1 MELLTKY
8 IIALIF
14 ASLSTYTDIKYG
26 KIKNIFSLSLIL
38 SSLILSLAFFDLNF
52 TDNIL
57 GLMVPLILGFPLYAL
72 KMFGAG
78 DIKLFCGLG
87 ALFGVEWILWCM
99 AYSIF
104 SGGVV
109 ALFIII
115 ISNNAIDRFKYL
127 FNYLKYTFLTL
138 KFTPYQ
144 NFNNKNTGT
153 FPFAIAILLGV
164 IVSAFIDF
172 KIII

>member
-14 ASLSTYTDIKYG
+14 TSLSTYTDIKYG

-38 SSLILSLAFFDLNF
+38 LSLVLSLVFLDLNF

-57 GLMVPLILGFPLYAL
+57 GLMVPLILGFPFYAL

-144 NFNNKNTGT
+144 NFDKNTGT

-164 IVSAFIDF
+164 IVSAFVDF
-172 KIII
+172 KMIM